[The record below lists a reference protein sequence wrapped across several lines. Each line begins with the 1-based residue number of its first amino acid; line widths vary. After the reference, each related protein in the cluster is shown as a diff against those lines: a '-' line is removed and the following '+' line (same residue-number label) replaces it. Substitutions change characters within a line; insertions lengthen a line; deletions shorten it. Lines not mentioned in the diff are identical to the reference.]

1 MASKKSVGNKPQTN
15 KRDGLQML
23 IYRIVFVVISL
34 ILLFSLI
41 LSAVTT
47 F

>member
-1 MASKKSVGNKPQTN
+1 MASKKPVGNKPQKN
-15 KRDGLQML
+15 KGDGLKML